1 MNPLRVRAGRLA
13 LALGFVAATIVPA
26 RAQTPPPALS
36 ANDFWFG
43 GTRMGFEYPQLR
55 DGQFAVATD
64 DKGLARLLTKTGA
77 TLSYQPGQ
85 NVIAVTTADHR
96 LITFTLG
103 DPHLTIAGVT
113 QAAAFAPYASGSGA
127 YVPLL
132 DLARALY
139 VDPVQDGATT
149 VMEPQIAALDVRPQA
164 HSTIVTLHGAT
175 PLTFKR
181 TSDADDYEVSLAFS
195 GTASTLETLR
205 QVEGPG
211 LHSISITV
219 DGSARNPTTIVT
231 FAAAPGGVHALAQ
244 SDSPN
249 SLTLVFAPAGV
260 ALGGTPI
267 PAAGRSNVAFASAAP
282 DEAAIAAA
290 PRPAPVVPA
299 PALPPYGDQ
308 TAANANPDTS
318 ITAAPAETPTP
329 TAFGLA
335 PATISAVD
343 TQNGGGGLYVRLTI
357 TGNVT
362 YEWHRLSDN
371 RWYIDLKPATLTV
384 PSMEQ
389 PLDDPSLLS
398 LRVKPFTGP
407 NDGLA
412 TVRVGLTLPSP
423 RSVSLVPTPTGMML
437 EIGAQDD
444 TGTQVTGTGELL
456 PGRLYS
462 GIVPLPPIQ
471 APADLT
477 GADQTWKFGGS
488 VPTNPKLI
496 VIDPGHGGSDAGAEH
511 NGLIEKDLNLD
522 ISKRLQAVLV
532 SRGWQVKMTRET
544 DIDVF
549 APNDSARDE
558 LQARDD
564 VANKAGGRMFVSVHS
579 NSFTTSALNGTTT
592 YYYKADSYALAEDVH
607 SRLAGVLPT
616 QDDGVR
622 KDNFYV
628 IHHASMPAILVE
640 TAFLS
645 NPGDAALLKQSSF
658 LQKIAVAIADGIE
671 DFAANSQPL
680 SDTTTTGGI

>member
-1 MNPLRVRAGRLA
+1 MNPLRVKAGRLA
-13 LALGFVAATIVPA
+13 LVLGLVAGTIVPA
-26 RAQTPPPALS
+26 HAQTALS

-64 DKGLARLLTKTGA
+64 DKGLARLLAKTGA

-85 NVIAVTTADHR
+85 NVIAVTTADRR

-103 DPHLTIAGVT
+103 DPHVTIAGVT

-127 YVPLL
+127 YVPFL
-132 DLARALY
+132 DLARALF
-139 VDPVQDGATT
+139 VDPVQDGPTT
-149 VMEPQIAALDVRPQA
+149 VMEPQIAGLDVRPQA
-164 HSTIVTLHGAT
+164 HSTIVTLRGAT

-181 TSDADDYEVSLAFS
+181 TSDGDDSEVSLAFS
-195 GTASTLETLR
+195 GTASTLEALR
-205 QVEGPG
+205 PVDGPG
-211 LHSISITV
+211 LRSISITV
-219 DGSARNPTTIVT
+219 DGSARNPTTTVS
-231 FAAAPGGVHALAQ
+231 FAAPPGSVHALAD

-249 SLTLVFAPAGV
+249 ALTLVFAPAGV

-267 PAAGRSNVAFASAAP
+267 PAAGRSNVAFAPAVP
-282 DEAAIAAA
+282 DETTPVAA
-290 PRPAPVVPA
+290 PRPAPVAPA

-308 TAANANPDTS
+308 TAANANPDAS
-318 ITAAPAETPTP
+318 MTAAPAETPSP
-329 TAFGLA
+329 TAYGLA

-343 TQNGGGGLYVRLTI
+343 TQSGAGGLYVRLTI
-357 TGNVT
+357 AGNVT

-384 PSMEQ
+384 PSLEQ

-423 RSVSLVPTPTGMML
+423 RSVSLVPTSTGLML
-437 EIGAQDD
+437 AIGAQDD

-456 PGRLYS
+456 PGRLYT

-471 APADLT
+471 APADVT
-477 GADQTWKFGGS
+477 GADQTWKFGGSGS

-496 VIDPGHGGSDAGAEH
+496 VIDPGHGGSDTGAEH
-511 NGLIEKDLNLD
+511 NGLVEKELNLD
-522 ISKRLQAVLV
+522 ISKRLQTVLV

-564 VANKAGGRMFVSVHS
+564 IANKAGARMFVSVHS
-579 NSFTTSALNGTTT
+579 NSFTTSEQNGTTT

-616 QDDGVR
+616 ADDGVR

-645 NPGDAALLKQSSF
+645 NPSDAALLKQASF
-658 LQKIAVAIADGIE
+658 LQKVAVAIADGIE